1 EAEKLAQART
11 TLHGKSVTQN
21 TNNLV
26 VATFRHETSRA
37 LDPDLHTHAFVMNMT
52 QREDGQWRALK
63 NDELMRN
70 KMHLGDVYKQ
80 ELALELTKAG
90 YELRYNSK
98 NNTFDMAHFSDEQI
112 RAFSRRSE
120 QIEKG

>member
-1 EAEKLAQART
+1 ART
-11 TLHGKSVTQN
+11 TRQGKSVTQN

-90 YELRYNSK
+90 YELRYN
-98 NNTFDMAHFSDEQI
+98 
-112 RAFSRRSE
+112 
-120 QIEKG
+120 

>member
-1 EAEKLAQART
+1 
-11 TLHGKSVTQN
+11 
-21 TNNLV
+21 
-26 VATFRHETSRA
+26 
-37 LDPDLHTHAFVMNMT
+37 MNMT

-112 RAFSRRSE
+112 RAFPAGRSKLKRDSL
-120 QIEKG
+120 QWA

>member
-1 EAEKLAQART
+1 GVSMQALIHGDKTIIEAHEKAVAAAVREAEKLAQART
-11 TLHGKSVTQN
+11 TRQGKSVTQN

-63 NDELMRN
+63 NDEL
-70 KMHLGDVYKQ
+70 
-80 ELALELTKAG
+80 
-90 YELRYNSK
+90 
-98 NNTFDMAHFSDEQI
+98 
-112 RAFSRRSE
+112 
-120 QIEKG
+120 

>member
-1 EAEKLAQART
+1 
-11 TLHGKSVTQN
+11 
-21 TNNLV
+21 
-26 VATFRHETSRA
+26 
-37 LDPDLHTHAFVMNMT
+37 MNMT

-90 YELRYNSK
+90 YGRNS
-98 NNTFDMAHFSDEQI
+98 DAQRVDRLADE
-112 RAFSRRSE
+112 
-120 QIEKG
+120 

>member
-1 EAEKLAQART
+1 MARAQ
-11 TLHGKSVTQN
+11 
-21 TNNLV
+21 
-26 VATFRHETSRA
+26 
-37 LDPDLHTHAFVMNMT
+37 
-52 QREDGQWRALK
+52 

-98 NNTFDMAHFSDEQI
+98 NNTFDMAHFQMN
-112 RAFSRRSE
+112 RFALFPAGRSKLKRDSL
-120 QIEKG
+120 QWV